1 MFRLE
6 FNDGASSMIDGQRG
20 TVAILYPGDYKAR
33 SNATVENNRLA
44 SIFQALIDMGAHAE
58 PAVYSD
64 EFCEEVRQQLMQVDV
79 VLVWRNPI
87 QDGQDR
93 SILDNM
99 LLEVAETGVYVS
111 AHPEIIFKMG
121 TKAVLYR
128 TRDMEWGCD
137 TRLYANIEQLHQEL
151 PKSLA
156 SGKARV
162 LKQYRGNGGDGVWKV
177 ELVKENAFPNSESI
191 VRVRHAKR
199 GSTEKEVKLNDFI
212 TTCQQYFL
220 NRGRMIDQEYQER
233 LTEGM
238 VRCYMVHNRVV
249 GFGHQ
254 AINALFPA
262 PPGSSPSEAPQPG
275 PRLYHPPTMPEFQ
288 ALKWKVEQEW
298 VPRMQRILDI
308 NTEDLPVLWDCDFLL
323 GPKNASREDT
333 YVLCEINASSVAPY
347 PKTAPPYVAEAT
359 FARLQ

>member
-1 MFRLE
+1 
-6 FNDGASSMIDGQRG
+6 MIDDQRG
-20 TVAILYPGDYKAR
+20 KVAILYPGDYEAR
-33 SNATVENNRLA
+33 KNATPENNRLA
-44 SIFQALIDMGAHAE
+44 SIFKALIDMGVQVE

-64 EFCEEVRQQLMQVDV
+64 EFCEEVRQQLMRVDV

-93 SILDNM
+93 SILDPM
-99 LLEVAETGVYVS
+99 LLDVAETGVYVS
-111 AHPEIIFKMG
+111 AHPEIILKMG
-121 TKAVLYR
+121 TKEVLYQ

-137 TRLYANIEQLHQEL
+137 TRLYTNIEQLHREL

-162 LKQYRGNGGDGVWKV
+162 LKQYRGNGGDGIWKV
-177 ELVKENAFPNSESI
+177 ELGKENASPQSESI

-199 GSTEKEVKLNDFI
+199 GSTEEKLKLKDFI
-212 TTCQQYFL
+212 KRCEQYFL
-220 NRGRMIDQEYQER
+220 NHGRMIDQAYQER
-233 LTEGM
+233 ITEGM
-238 VRCYMVHNRVV
+238 VRCYLVVNKVV

-275 PRLYHPPTMPEFQ
+275 PRLYHPPTIPEFQ
-288 ALKWKVEQEW
+288 ALKRKVEQAW
-298 VPRMQRILDI
+298 VPQMQRILEID
-308 NTEDLPVLWDCDFLL
+308 TEDLPLLWDCDFLL
-323 GPKNASREDT
+323 GPKNASRNDT

-347 PKTAPPYVAEAT
+347 PETAPPYVAEAT
-359 FARLQ
+359 LARLKKAIQLRH